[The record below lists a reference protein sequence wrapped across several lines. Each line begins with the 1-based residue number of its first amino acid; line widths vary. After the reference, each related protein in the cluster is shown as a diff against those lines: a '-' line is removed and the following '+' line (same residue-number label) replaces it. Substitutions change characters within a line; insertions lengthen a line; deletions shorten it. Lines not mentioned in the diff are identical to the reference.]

1 MWSDYQ
7 NTIKF
12 LIEEAELSEDLF
24 DEHKISIKKSW
35 ENGESVEDCFEKIF
49 DRYL

>member
-7 NTIKF
+7 NSIQI
-12 LIEEAELSEDLF
+12 LIEEAELSSDLF
-24 DEHKISIKKSW
+24 EEHKIDIKLSW
-35 ENGESVEDCFEKIF
+35 QNGESVEDCFEKIF